1 MLETLFAWARG
12 GTGLWWITG
21 AAAVVIAGYVGY
33 TQVALAN
40 RATKIAEL
48 TAEAAE
54 ARRVAKSNEDALA
67 EAQKRHTAALAAVL
81 AERAAADKRAQRG
94 AQTLRKVSDAKDRDM
109 AVGPALDAALDGLL
123 GGPAPAH

>member
-1 MLETLFAWARG
+1 MGWLLSLVTGGSWKVWAIG
-12 GTGLWWITG
+12 V
-21 AAAVVIAGYVGY
+21 AAVIIAGYVGY

-54 ARRVAKSNEDALA
+54 ARRVATVNEQALA

-81 AERAAADKRAQRG
+81 AERAAADKRAQR
-94 AQTLRKVSDAKDRDM
+94 ASQTLRKVSDAKDRDV
-109 AVGPALDAALDGLL
+109 AVGDALDTVLDGLL

>member
-1 MLETLFAWARG
+1 MLKTLFAWATG
-12 GTGLWWITG
+12 GTGLWWIAG
-21 AAAVVIAGYVGY
+21 AAAVIIAGYVGY

-67 EAQKRHTAALAAVL
+67 EAQKRHTAALTVVL
-81 AERAAADKRAQRG
+81 AERAAADKRAQRA
-94 AQTLRKVSDAKDRDM
+94 AQTLRKVSDAKDRDV
-109 AVGPALDAALDGLL
+109 AVGDALDAALDGLL
-123 GGPAPAH
+123 GGPPPAH

>member
-1 MLETLFAWARG
+1 MKWLLSLVTG
-12 GTGLWWITG
+12 GSAVWWIAG
-21 AAAVVIAGYVGY
+21 AAAVIIAGYVGY

-67 EAQKRHTAALAAVL
+67 EAQKRHTAALAVVL
-81 AERAAADKRAQRG
+81 AERAAADKRAQR
-94 AQTLRKVSDAKDRDM
+94 ATQTLRKVSDAKDRDV
-109 AVGPALDAALDGLL
+109 AVGDALDAALDGLL